1 MNVLSAQYYAERI
14 ASDCGAVH
22 WLSATKDS
30 EQAKDSAE
38 YLSVKMVEALAMSA
52 PCASFCAAV
61 KVLAPRPASV
71 HVSSGSV
78 ITRSA
83 VGSPAES
90 VVS

>member
-38 YLSVKMVEALAMSA
+38 YLAVKMTEALAILA
-52 PCASFCAAV
+52 GHLGYRIEKITEQKDAA
-61 KVLAPRPASV
+61 
-71 HVSSGSV
+71 
-78 ITRSA
+78 
-83 VGSPAES
+83 
-90 VVS
+90 

>member
-38 YLSVKMVEALAMSA
+38 YLAVKMTEALGFLAGHL
-52 PCASFCAAV
+52 CYRIEKITEQKDAA
-61 KVLAPRPASV
+61 
-71 HVSSGSV
+71 
-78 ITRSA
+78 
-83 VGSPAES
+83 
-90 VVS
+90 